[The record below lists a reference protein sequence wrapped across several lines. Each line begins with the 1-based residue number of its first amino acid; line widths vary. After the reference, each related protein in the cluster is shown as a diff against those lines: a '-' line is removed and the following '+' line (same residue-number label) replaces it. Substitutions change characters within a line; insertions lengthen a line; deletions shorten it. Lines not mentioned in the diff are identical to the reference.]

1 MVSQEVVFEL
11 EPERAQGVRGKA
23 SRVLETKATL
33 SARAPA
39 VGKKV
44 LGTFL
49 GRKEPNCQE
58 REKQGTRHTG
68 AGCVPDR

>member
-23 SRVLETKATL
+23 SKVLETKATL
-33 SARAPA
+33 SAHAPTG
-39 VGKKV
+39 GKNF

-49 GRKEPNCQE
+49 GK
-58 REKQGTRHTG
+58 KG
-68 AGCVPDR
+68 A

>member
-33 SARAPA
+33 SAHAPTG
-39 VGKKV
+39 GKNF

-49 GRKEPNCQE
+49 GK
-58 REKQGTRHTG
+58 KG
-68 AGCVPDR
+68 A